1 MCWFEEHYQKHFNQE
16 EIQNHMQPLAGLGE
30 FGNLE
35 SFDVRY
41 SFLYFFNEEG
51 KLNRENQIV
60 TRT

>member
-1 MCWFEEHYQKHFNQE
+1 
-16 EIQNHMQPLAGLGE
+16 MQPLAGLGE